1 MREKAIKAFVDSTRD
16 LYGADR
22 KVNTDRNPFE
32 VVNLIEELHTAWKLA
47 ENEVSIFISLFNAPI
62 IKFEEYE
69 NHNKNIK
76 NL

>member
-1 MREKAIKAFVDSTRD
+1 MREKAIEAFVESSRA
-16 LYGADR
+16 LYGEDG
-22 KVNTDRNPFE
+22 KVNTDRDPFE
-32 VVNLIEELHTAWKLA
+32 LMRVMEEFHTAWKLA